1 MLAVLA
7 PEWQRCLLTP
17 EMPECAECSKLEESH
32 RSCQLLI
39 SMSWYFSLRMSCFAP
54 RYSSEGQTTKDLEE
68 NYFFL
73 LSPLFSWLKE
83 ECVSLSMPAG
93 GGWALSSHQRQRAL
107 TKMATGSNLGSRV
120 VPAPPSSVPSR
131 NCDRQSW
138 THVCIL
144 FCHVNVPVHRNIYHS
159 LEAVCCL
166 QFTITCNPFLC
177 CCSLHLE
184 RLQILHFFWELASTE
199 VSI

>member
-17 EMPECAECSKLEESH
+17 EMPECAECSKWEESH

-83 ECVSLSMPAG
+83 ECVSLSMSAG

-131 NCDRQSW
+131 TVTVKAGPMS
-138 THVCIL
+138 
-144 FCHVNVPVHRNIYHS
+144 
-159 LEAVCCL
+159 
-166 QFTITCNPFLC
+166 
-177 CCSLHLE
+177 
-184 RLQILHFFWELASTE
+184 ASYSVMWMFQYIE
-199 VSI
+199 IFIIH